1 MPLLRTGRDRI
12 AGLIVGTE
20 TCHWGTS
27 GASIWVAATTVAHDP
42 ASTWPQESGI
52 AATMESGYPS
62 VASNIFQHRA
72 IFSTAQAN
80 FAWDNWW
87 INTATASDAGVP
99 LNHASTAALGTKAN
113 TQSWQITTSVTL
125 TTAWVFALLTAR
137 MLAQLFGAAA

>member
-27 GASIWVAATTVAHDP
+27 GVSVWVAATTVAHSA
-42 ASTWPQESGI
+42 ASTWPQGSGV
-52 AATMESGYPS
+52 AATMESGYPT
-62 VASNIFQHRA
+62 VAANIFQHRG

-87 INTATASDAGVP
+87 LNTATASGAGVP
-99 LNHASTAALGTKAN
+99 LNHASTQALGTKTSA
-113 TQSWQITTSVTL
+113 QSWQITTCCTL
-125 TTAWVFALLTAR
+125 TT
-137 MLAQLFGAAA
+137 